1 MESRVQRVPEEK
13 SSGPPDTTPSSRD
26 SSREASTVTEE
37 GPSNPTLT
45 MGFDEIGKSEAE
57 LRAIIDAVPQLI
69 VAIGADGTFLFA
81 NQAVLEY
88 TGLTKEEVRMEHF
101 REVFHPEDSERLRH
115 ECEAAIARGI
125 PFEYER
131 RVRRRDGH
139 YRWLLVHHKPQLDDR
154 GNVVRWYTSGTDID
168 DRKRSEE
175 KLQRSEGRLLEAQ
188 RLGRTGNWSID
199 IESGTVTI
207 SPEMLRLVGF
217 GPGEDCSRIE
227 TYFTKMHPDD
237 QERILDLFHRCV
249 NEKSDFEVHYRML
262 GDGGA
267 IKHLHSIGHPV
278 LSAAGDLSELVG
290 TVIDITEQT
299 QARIAVESALTEV
312 KALRDQLY
320 KENLALRDEVDRVS
334 MFEEILGN
342 SQALQA
348 VVSRVVK
355 VAPTDTSVL
364 ITGETGTG
372 KELIARAIH
381 KRSKRS
387 QRAFVSINCAALAP
401 SLISSELFGHEKG
414 SFTGATQRRLGR
426 FELAHGGTI
435 FLDEIGELPAD
446 TQAALLR
453 VLQEREFERV
463 GGAQSI
469 QVDVRVIAATNR
481 NLEAAIA
488 GGTFRSDLL
497 YRLNVFPIHMPPL
510 RERSDDI
517 LTLLEY
523 FIQRFGRKVGKN
535 FSKIDKATVD
545 LFRSYEWPGNVR
557 ELQNVVERS
566 VIVSPD
572 DVFCVDDAWLS
583 TDLARR
589 RAGHCAPESTNDDSS
604 RERAIIE
611 TALTESGGRVYGSS
625 GAAAKLQ
632 IPPSTLD
639 SKIKRLGIR
648 KSRFK
653 LS

>member
-1 MESRVQRVPEEK
+1 
-13 SSGPPDTTPSSRD
+13 
-26 SSREASTVTEE
+26 
-37 GPSNPTLT
+37 

-57 LRAIIDAVPQLI
+57 LRAIIDAIPQLI
-69 VAIGADGTFLFA
+69 IAIGVDGNFLFA

-88 TGLTKEEVRMEHF
+88 TGLTKEEVGSERF
-101 REVFHPEDSERLRH
+101 REVFHPEDSERLRD
-115 ECEAAIARGI
+115 EREAAIARGI

-131 RVRRRDGH
+131 RVRCRDGH
-139 YRWLLVHHKPQLDDR
+139 YRWLLVQYKPQLDER
-154 GNVVRWYTSGTDID
+154 GKVIRWYTSGTDID

-199 IESGTVTI
+199 IESGTVAI

-278 LSAAGDLSELVG
+278 LGATGDLSELVG

-312 KALRDQLY
+312 KALKDQLY

-355 VAPTDTSVL
+355 VAPTDSSVL

-426 FELAHGGTI
+426 FELANGGTI

-463 GGAQSI
+463 GGTQSI

-488 GGTFRSDLL
+488 GGTFRSDLF

-510 RERSDDI
+510 RERTDDI

-535 FSKIDKATVD
+535 FSKIDKVTVD

-589 RAGHCAPESTNDDSS
+589 RTGHCAPESTNDDSS
-604 RERAIIE
+604 REREIIE
-611 TALTESGGRVYGSS
+611 AALAESGGRVYGAG

-648 KSRFK
+648 KSRYK